1 MDRVLAIV
9 GLRLKT
15 VLRRSRGGA
24 GVARVLGAAMTLI
37 LATFVALAIAAIF
50 GVLTHIA
57 VRDGTADEIRIAFLV
72 AFYTFLFFGV
82 FLPLLTGTMN
92 PGFDASP
99 FRVFPISRAKLYAI
113 TLLSSFG
120 NPEHML
126 YYPALA
132 VVCVTGVLLP
142 ADGVVAGLATILLI
156 LLFYAGWGN
165 AFVLFLVTVMRRRRA
180 REFLVIVAFMLIVG
194 ASIAPSLMMDPEG
207 EIDSRLTPFLSLAL
221 QGATSVAGVF
231 PPGIAAETLTALRTS
246 DTGAALAGLFW
257 LVVWDAAGLALGYYV
272 FTRYHLAEKRPGTQT
287 RKRLEPSS
295 ARRLTM
301 PTFDAPLLAFI
312 PGGVRAVAF
321 KEIRYLTRSVVGRFN
336 LLMMPVFAVIVVFVF
351 GRGINWSFLGLSSD
365 SLLLFGLLLYATLF
379 SNNFVN
385 NSFAWEGGGVKTY
398 FVSPVP
404 LHRVLAGKNLAV
416 WSYNCVLLL
425 IAITSWSILKQPPD
439 LRTLATAI
447 PLYAVALLIFTT
459 VGNVVSVLF
468 PVARDISSIKNSPS
482 QIAVLLSLVSIAG
495 AGGMITLFLFLPLA
509 LGLAPLQP
517 LFLLVLLL
525 PVALA
530 YVWVLRFAGRLME
543 NRKDRL
549 IEELKVID

>member
-1 MDRVLAIV
+1 M
-9 GLRLKT
+9 
-15 VLRRSRGGA
+15 
-24 GVARVLGAAMTLI
+24 LGAAVMLV
-37 LATFVALAIAAIF
+37 LATFVALVLAATF
-50 GVLTHIA
+50 GVLIHIA
-57 VRDGTADEIRIAFLV
+57 VRDGDADEIRTAFLIT
-72 AFYTFLFFGV
+72 FYAFLFFGV

-120 NPEHML
+120 NPEHLL

-132 VVCVTGVLLP
+132 VVCVTGVLP
-142 ADGVVAGLATILLI
+142 PGSGVVAGLATILLI

-180 REFLVIVAFMLIVG
+180 REILVIVAFMLIVG
-194 ASIAPSLMMDPEG
+194 ASLAPSLMMDPEG

-221 QGATSVAGVF
+221 RGMSSMAGLF
-231 PPGIAAETLTALRTS
+231 PPGIAAETLTALRIS

-257 LVVWDAAGLALGYYV
+257 LAVWDAAGLALGYYV
-272 FTRYHLAEKRPGTQT
+272 FTRYHLADKTPGART
-287 RKRLEPSS
+287 RKRLEPAT
-295 ARRLTM
+295 ARRRTM
-301 PTFDAPLLAFI
+301 PTFDGPLLTFI

-321 KEIRYLTRSVVGRFN
+321 KEIRYLMRSVVGRFN
-336 LLMMPVFAVIVVFVF
+336 LLMMPVFAVIVAFVF
-351 GRGINWSFLGLSSD
+351 GRGISRSFLGLAPD

-385 NSFAWEGGGVKTY
+385 NSFAWEGGGIKTY
-398 FVSPVP
+398 YVTPVP

-425 IAITSWSILKQPPD
+425 IAIVSWSILKQPPD
-439 LRTLATAI
+439 LWTLATAV
-447 PLYAVALLIFTT
+447 PLYAVALLVFTT

-482 QIAVLLSLVSIAG
+482 QIALLLSIVSIAG
-495 AGGMITLFLFLPLA
+495 AAGLISLGLFLPLA

-517 LFLLVLLL
+517 LFLLALLL
-525 PVALA
+525 AVALA
-530 YVWVLRFAGRLME
+530 YLWVLRFAGRLME
-543 NRKDRL
+543 SRKDRL
-549 IEELKVID
+549 IEDLKVID